1 LGIWLLKARIVVSS
15 EGSIAYKRF
24 TGTLSQCHIFSKVKK
39 IDLWRL
45 LYESIDL
52 GRTPRRLLSILKEG
66 GDENSDTSRKRMN
79 GN

>member
-1 LGIWLLKARIVVSS
+1 VSP

-24 TGTLSQCHIFSKVKK
+24 SGTLSQCNRFSKHKN

-52 GRTPRRLLSILKEG
+52 GRTPRRLLFILKEG
-66 GDENSDTSRKRMN
+66 GDDNSDASRTRID
-79 GN
+79 GG